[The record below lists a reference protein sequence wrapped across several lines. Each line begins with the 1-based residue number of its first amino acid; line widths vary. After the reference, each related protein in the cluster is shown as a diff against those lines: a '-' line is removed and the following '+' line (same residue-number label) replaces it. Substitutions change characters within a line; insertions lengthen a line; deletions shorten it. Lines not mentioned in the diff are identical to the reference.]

1 MRLMRS
7 PFPQNGGRAA
17 KHIEVTRRT
26 VKVESIEEK
35 KPAYRGGV
43 RIFLGERQDKTKHNE
58 TKFWL
63 DLQREEALELADKL
77 IARIRREL
85 LEERKKRARRRD
97 HKRMKAAEELLTEE
111 YFRRTLK
118 QILVRSGVPGHYDD
132 EARKLVNLRTMAE
145 NAGWNVLDFYRL
157 VDETIPKHWGTVNT
171 ADRYDTTS
179 HKVLNRLLNLRW
191 TTSAEQSRRHAA
203 RRRAV
208 PPDLG
213 ENSGATDSE
222 SRRTTIAATASTNE
236 FRAYSSCDAHSRT
249 NSRQFPTARS
259 RQPVQPGCVSC
270 SYLSPG
276 AERRVASA
284 PSADQNGQQFR
295 RPQFRCTKSQ
305 QSFARPVVY
314 R

>member
-7 PFPQNGGRAA
+7 PFPQHGGRAA

-97 HKRMKAAEELLTEE
+97 HKRMKEAEELPREK

-118 QILVRSGVPGHYDD
+118 QIIV
-132 EARKLVNLRTMAE
+132 K
-145 NAGWNVLDFYRL
+145 
-157 VDETIPKHWGTVNT
+157 
-171 ADRYDTTS
+171 
-179 HKVLNRLLNLRW
+179 
-191 TTSAEQSRRHAA
+191 
-203 RRRAV
+203 
-208 PPDLG
+208 
-213 ENSGATDSE
+213 
-222 SRRTTIAATASTNE
+222 RRTSGYHDVEERNMVSYRVYASMVR
-236 FRAYSSCDAHSRT
+236 F
-249 NSRQFPTARS
+249 
-259 RQPVQPGCVSC
+259 
-270 SYLSPG
+270 
-276 AERRVASA
+276 
-284 PSADQNGQQFR
+284 
-295 RPQFRCTKSQ
+295 
-305 QSFARPVVY
+305 
-314 R
+314 

>member
-26 VKVESIEEK
+26 VKVASIEEK

-97 HKRMKAAEELLTEE
+97 HKRMKAAEEFPSEK

-118 QILVRSGVPGHYDD
+118 QILVQSGVPGHLDD
-132 EARKLVNLRTMAE
+132 EARKLANLRKVAE
-145 NAGWNVLDFYRL
+145 KAGWNVLDFFRL
-157 VDETIPKHWGTVNT
+157 ADPTIPKYWGTVYT
-171 ADRYDTTS
+171 ADRDDTNS
-179 HKVLNRLLNLRW
+179 HKVLNRLRYLLKKGRKIVRAETQGVRLRETDRANL
-191 TTSAEQSRRHAA
+191 
-203 RRRAV
+203 
-208 PPDLG
+208 
-213 ENSGATDSE
+213 
-222 SRRTTIAATASTNE
+222 
-236 FRAYSSCDAHSRT
+236 
-249 NSRQFPTARS
+249 
-259 RQPVQPGCVSC
+259 
-270 SYLSPG
+270 
-276 AERRVASA
+276 
-284 PSADQNGQQFR
+284 
-295 RPQFRCTKSQ
+295 
-305 QSFARPVVY
+305 
-314 R
+314 